1 MRGKSNSE
9 HNFSGV
15 GCNFRVFQGSF
26 PGTNKIQGFSESSRI
41 FWFCWPLCWNLKW
54 LSFLI
59 DVRRDCEIENKNDH
73 AYRKSTRVD
82 SHTVSILSV
91 STSREGYKGALES
104 IIVGGLSTI
113 QARAWLFSSA
123 GNTHQGCCHKFS
135 DWELTPLT
143 GNIQLTGH

>member
-1 MRGKSNSE
+1 
-9 HNFSGV
+9 
-15 GCNFRVFQGSF
+15 
-26 PGTNKIQGFSESSRI
+26 
-41 FWFCWPLCWNLKW
+41 LKW